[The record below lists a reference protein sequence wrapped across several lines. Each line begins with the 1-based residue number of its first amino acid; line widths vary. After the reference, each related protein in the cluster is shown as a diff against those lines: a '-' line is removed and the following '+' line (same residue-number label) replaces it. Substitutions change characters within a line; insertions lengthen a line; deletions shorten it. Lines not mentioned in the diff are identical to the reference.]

1 MRISLIGGVE
11 RNEQNLEQIARSLG
25 HTLDFHGG
33 HMKGRGVD
41 DMHRQIERADVVIVA
56 TNVNSHGAMHMA
68 RKLAKKFNLPFIMAT
83 SCNPTRFRELLGS
96 LGTQTA
102 RAA

>member
-1 MRISLIGGVE
+1 MRITLVGGVE
-11 RNEQNLEQIARSLG
+11 RNEQALVKVAESFG

-56 TNVNSHGAMHMA
+56 TNVNSHGAVHMA
-68 RKLAKKFNLPFIMAT
+68 RKLAKKRAVPFIMAT
-83 SCNPTRFRELLGS
+83 SCNPSRFRDMLATLDE
-96 LGTQTA
+96 QV
-102 RAA
+102 RKAA

>member
-11 RNEQNLEQIARSLG
+11 RNEQALEQIARDLG

-41 DMHRQIERADVVIVA
+41 DMHRQIDRADVVIVA

-68 RKLAKKFNLPFIMAT
+68 RKLAKKRAVPFIMTT
-83 SCNPTRFRELLGS
+83 SCNPSRFREMLSTLD
-96 LGTQTA
+96 TQIA

>member
-11 RNEQNLEQIARSLG
+11 RNEQSLEQIARSLG

-68 RKLAKKFNLPFIMAT
+68 RKLAKRRGVPFIITT
-83 SCNPTRFRELLGS
+83 SCNPTRFRELLLS
-96 LGTQTA
+96 INPQSA